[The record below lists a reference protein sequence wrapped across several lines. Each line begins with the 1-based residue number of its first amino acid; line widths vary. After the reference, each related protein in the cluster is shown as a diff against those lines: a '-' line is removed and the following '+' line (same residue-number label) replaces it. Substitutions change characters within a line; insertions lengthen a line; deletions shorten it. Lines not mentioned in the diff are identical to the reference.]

1 MKRKA
6 IPYIFLIVALGV
18 SPLLAQQDFQR
29 REPGTPFYNVEVSRF
44 PTNNPDSSKVV
55 LYLKVLYDDLQFV
68 KYDSVFQAKYEV
80 SLVAFDMDDI
90 QVDSDID
97 RRSVEV
103 NSFEETNSRDRS
115 DRARYTFVLDN
126 AQYKFTVGLMDMD
139 TRKTTYRKFTV
150 DLKKFIQGTLQLSDL
165 VIVDNIISPDSGQL
179 SFDPNVID
187 KLTDRSKNYYIYY
200 MATGKP
206 GPATLEGTVLTTEGK
221 ELRTHRD
228 TIMVDSI
235 PQGHFI
241 SMDTKGLNYSKY
253 VYRLK
258 LTEADTTVER
268 RKEFQVGWAGLSNQ
282 VTNLDNAID
291 QMVYVLSNKE
301 INKMKKA
308 DPEEKRKM
316 FTGYWKKRDPSPGT
330 EENELMDEYYRRVNL
345 ATEQFSTSIREG
357 WRTDRGMVYILFGA
371 PNDIDRHPFELGS
384 KPYQIWYYFDLNR
397 QFVFM
402 DETGFDDYRL
412 ITPLHEY

>member
-1 MKRKA
+1 MKRRV
-6 IPYIFLIVALGV
+6 ILYMLTLLLGAAPV
-18 SPLLAQQDFQR
+18 WAQDQFQR

-44 PTNNPDSSKVV
+44 PTRNPDSSRVV
-55 LYLKVLYDDLQFV
+55 IYLKVLYDDLQFV
-68 KYDSVFQAKYEV
+68 KYDTTYQAKYEISV
-80 SLVAFDMDDI
+80 VAFDVDDI

-97 RRSVEV
+97 RRTVQV
-103 NSFEETNSRDRS
+103 KSFEATNSRDLN
-115 DRARYTFVLDN
+115 DYARYAFTLDN
-126 AQYKFTVGLMDMD
+126 AQYKFTVGLMDLD

-150 DLKKFIQGTLQLSDL
+150 DLKKFIQGNLQLSDL
-165 VIVDNIISPDSGQL
+165 VIVDNILHPDSGNL
-179 SFDPNVID
+179 VYDPNVID
-187 KLTDRSKNYYIYY
+187 KLTDRSKNYYLYY
-200 MATGKP
+200 MARGNP
-206 GPATLEGTVLTTEGK
+206 GTAIVDGAVLTTEGK

-228 TIMVDSI
+228 TITVDSI
-235 PQGHFI
+235 PGGHFI

-253 VYRLK
+253 VYRMN
-258 LTEADTTVER
+258 LTQGDTTVER

-301 INKMKKA
+301 INRMKKA
-308 DPEEKRKM
+308 DPEDKRKM
-316 FTGYWKKRDPSPGT
+316 FSDYWKQRDPSPGT

-357 WRTDRGMVYILFGA
+357 WRTDRGMVYVLFGA

-397 QFVFM
+397 QFVFV

-412 ITPLHEY
+412 VTPLHEY